1 MIIFKEEPKRYIRTK
16 DGRITTLK
24 DKLIDSIDL
33 WVSGGKKKWYRV
45 EVGKVNEDSFEF
57 SDYDMKYV
65 HEIPLNRKDLYK
77 EINKQ

>member
-1 MIIFKEEPKRYIRTK
+1 MKAGDYVLISANYLHRTENY
-16 DGRITTLK
+16 TTK
-24 DKLIDSIDL
+24 
-33 WVSGGKKKWYRV
+33 GGKKKWYRV

-77 EINKQ
+77 EISKN